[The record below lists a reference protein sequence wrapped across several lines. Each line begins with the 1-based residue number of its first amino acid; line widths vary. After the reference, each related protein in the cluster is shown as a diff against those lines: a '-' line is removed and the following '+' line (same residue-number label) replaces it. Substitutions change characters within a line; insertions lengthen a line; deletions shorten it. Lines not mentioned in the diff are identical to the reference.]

1 MKAAIVHQ
9 FKEPLTIEEIA
20 APQPAP
26 DEVLI
31 KVAACGVCHSD
42 LHLAEGDWPQMS
54 KIIKKP
60 LILGHEVVGEVI
72 EKGSE
77 VSTINIGDRVG
88 VAWIHYAC
96 GVCEVC
102 L

>member
-20 APQPAP
+20 TPQPAP

-42 LHLAEGDWPQMS
+42 LHLAEGDWPQML

-60 LILGHEVVGEVI
+60 LILGLPCA
-72 EKGSE
+72 
-77 VSTINIGDRVG
+77 RVRFA
-88 VAWIHYAC
+88 VACARRAPPTPARERLKLTNLNVH
-96 GVCEVC
+96 GQGQG
-102 L
+102 